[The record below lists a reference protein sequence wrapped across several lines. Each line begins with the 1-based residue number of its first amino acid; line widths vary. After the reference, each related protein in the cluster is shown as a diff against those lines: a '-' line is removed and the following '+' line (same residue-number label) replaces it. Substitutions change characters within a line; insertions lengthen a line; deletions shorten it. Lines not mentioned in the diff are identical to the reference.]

1 MVLGQER
8 LYDYAV
14 GDGIRPLAH
23 DGGQNGRCTTVGSGR
38 AQRGYGMVVRGL
50 FLSTPQHHDLD
61 LGCGAGGAGAVEH
74 DLVL

>member
-1 MVLGQER
+1 MVLGQEG

-14 GDGIRPLAH
+14 GDGICPLAH
-23 DGGQNGRCTTVGSGR
+23 DGGQNGPCTTVGPER
-38 AQRGYGMVVRGL
+38 APRGDGMVLRGL
-50 FLSTPQHHDLD
+50 CSFTPQHHDLD